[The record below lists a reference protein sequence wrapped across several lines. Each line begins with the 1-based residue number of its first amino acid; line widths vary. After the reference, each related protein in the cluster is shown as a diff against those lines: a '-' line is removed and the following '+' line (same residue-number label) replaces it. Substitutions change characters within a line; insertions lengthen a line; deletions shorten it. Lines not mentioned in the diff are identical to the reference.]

1 MEINIPTNITKI
13 HEQYLTFM
21 NIFFNLTP
29 NEIKLISAILT
40 IYKETEGA
48 KENIRWGY
56 VFSKEGKGLI
66 EQHSGMNK
74 NQINLTLSALSK
86 KEYQGNPIL
95 EKTPYRAITEGLR
108 VDPINNPYI
117 KINFVF
123 VETIKKMVLSPK
135 QKNLIIEI
143 GKKYQLSP
151 EESLRLWSLQ
161 FHLTRAKIQ
170 KSIVVT
176 SQNEYLQDTFPVI
189 MLSKFGKFIPI
200 TSKIQK
206 RNEYILKND
215 K

>member
-123 VETIKKMVLSPK
+123 VENNKEDGTKS
-135 QKNLIIEI
+135 EA
-143 GKKYQLSP
+143 
-151 EESLRLWSLQ
+151 EEPDNRD
-161 FHLTRAKIQ
+161 R
-170 KSIVVT
+170 
-176 SQNEYLQDTFPVI
+176 EE
-189 MLSKFGKFIPI
+189 IPI
-200 TSKIQK
+200 EPRREPEAVEPTVSFDESEDTEVDSSYIPK
-206 RNEYILKND
+206 RVPPGYLPSYNVE
-215 K
+215 

>member
-1 MEINIPTNITKI
+1 MEINIPTNINKI

-56 VFSKEGKGLI
+56 VFSKEGKSLI
-66 EQHSGMNK
+66 EQQSNMNK

-95 EKTPYRAITEGLR
+95 QKTPYRAITEGLR
-108 VDPINNPYI
+108 VDPIGNPSI

-123 VETIKKMVLSPK
+123 VENNKKDDIKPK
-135 QKNLIIEI
+135 AKESDNRDREEI
-143 GKKYQLSP
+143 S
-151 EESLRLWSLQ
+151 
-161 FHLTRAKIQ
+161 I
-170 KSIVVT
+170 KSAREPKVVEPT
-176 SQNEYLQDTFPVI
+176 VPSDEGQDNKVNSSYAPKRIPPGYLPSYNV
-189 MLSKFGKFIPI
+189 
-200 TSKIQK
+200 
-206 RNEYILKND
+206 E
-215 K
+215 

>member
-123 VETIKKMVLSPK
+123 VENNKEDGTKS
-135 QKNLIIEI
+135 EA
-143 GKKYQLSP
+143 
-151 EESLRLWSLQ
+151 EEPDNRD
-161 FHLTRAKIQ
+161 R
-170 KSIVVT
+170 
-176 SQNEYLQDTFPVI
+176 EE
-189 MLSKFGKFIPI
+189 IPI
-200 TSKIQK
+200 EPRGEPEVVEPTVSLDESEDTEVDSSYTPK
-206 RNEYILKND
+206 RVPPGYLPSYNVE
-215 K
+215 